1 MVSGNRDRAEGGRP
15 AAVPEAKRLRLLSM
29 VDVFETLPPEEL
41 MALVELCRLAAYE
54 TGESIFVPET
64 DTERIYVLEE
74 GRVRLYRTGPHD
86 QEVTVS
92 LLGSGTVFGRFGP
105 RDGVQGAYAQAMEP
119 SLVSAIEQES
129 LQRLVMRRPEVGLR
143 LASLTDERLSLS
155 EHQTTELAHM
165 EVPARLASLILRLLE
180 HEGLVTPEGYRIPT
194 RYTHQQLGTM
204 IGANREAV
212 TRAFALLRGTGALEV
227 RRRFVHIPDLEA
239 LKRAAATR
247 WRMGSGVDSRR

>member
-1 MVSGNRDRAEGGRP
+1 MVSGNTDRAEGGRP
-15 AAVPEAKRLRLLSM
+15 AAVPAEKRLRLLSM
-29 VDVFETLPPEEL
+29 VDVFETLPSEEL
-41 MALVELCRLAAYE
+41 IVLADLCSLAEYE
-54 TGESIFVPET
+54 TGESIFVPQT
-64 DTERIYVLEE
+64 DAERIFVLEE

-86 QEVTVS
+86 QEITVS
-92 LLGSGTVFGRFGP
+92 LLGSGTVFGRLVP

-119 SLVSAIEQES
+119 SLVSALEQES

-143 LASLTDERLSLS
+143 LASLADERLSLS

-180 HEGLVTPEGYRIPT
+180 HEGVVTSEGYRIPT
-194 RYTHQQLGTM
+194 RYTHQQLATM

-212 TRAFALLRGTGALEV
+212 TRAFSLLRETGAVEV
-227 RRRFVHIPDLEA
+227 RQRLVRVPELDA

-247 WRMGSGVDSRR
+247 WRMGSGVNAGG